1 MMLLV
6 LFDSSKLFRDIAQF
20 RSISR
25 GASHNGISQSAASQH
40 IHELERKLGISLLDR
55 TTRPLTLTAAGR
67 LYFDLCRDVLHREE
81 EFSAALDD
89 LKTQVEGGVRVASI
103 YSIGLSEMSRL
114 QEEFSRRFP
123 NAQLH
128 VDYLRPQKIYE
139 ALLADQADL
148 GLVSYP
154 EATKELA
161 VIPWRE
167 EEMSV
172 AAPPSHSLATRAFL
186 LPADLNGQDF
196 ISFDEDL
203 SIRRELD
210 RFFREQGIEMHL
222 AMQFDNIQMI
232 KEAVA
237 LGSGISILPA
247 RTMLAEIEQG
257 RLVAIPLHAPE
268 LVRPVGIV
276 HRKRKKFN
284 RAAQSFL
291 ELLQEAPE
299 RAPLPE
305 PATAR

>member
-1 MMLLV
+1 MAVV
-6 LFDSSKLFRDIAQF
+6 LFDNSKLFRDIAQT
-20 RSISR
+20 RSVSR
-25 GASHNGISQSAASQH
+25 GAAQNGISQSAASQH
-40 IHELERKLGISLLDR
+40 IHELEKKLGISLLDR
-55 TTRPLTLTAAGR
+55 TTRPLTLTAAGK
-67 LYFDLCRDVLHREE
+67 LYFDLCRDVLWREE
-81 EFSAALDD
+81 EFEAALDE
-89 LKTQVEGGVRVASI
+89 LKARVEGEVRVASI
-103 YSIGLSEMSRL
+103 YSIGLSEMSQL
-114 QEEFSRRFP
+114 QEEFSLRFP

-167 EEMSV
+167 EEMVV
-172 AAPPSHSLATRAFL
+172 AASVSHPLVGKPVL
-186 LPADLNGQDF
+186 LPSDLDGQEY
-196 ISFDEDL
+196 IGFDEDL

-210 RFFREQGIEMHL
+210 RFFREQGIEIRL
-222 AMQFDNIQMI
+222 SMQFDNIQMI

-257 RLVAIPLHAPE
+257 RLVAVPLHAPG
-268 LVRPVGIV
+268 LVRPLGIV

-299 RAPLPE
+299 RVGAPVG
-305 PATAR
+305 

>member
-1 MMLLV
+1 V
-6 LFDSSKLFRDIAQF
+6 LFDNSKLFRDIAQF
-20 RSISR
+20 RSVSR
-25 GASHNGISQSAASQH
+25 GAIQNGISQSAASQH
-40 IHELERKLGISLLDR
+40 IHELEKRLGVSLLDR
-55 TTRPLTLTAAGR
+55 TTRPLNLTPAGK
-67 LYFDLCRDVLHREE
+67 LYSELCRDVLRRER
-81 EFSAALDD
+81 EFEAALDD
-89 LKTQVEGGVRVASI
+89 LKAHVEGNVRVASI

-123 NAQLH
+123 NAQVQ
-128 VDYLRPQKIYE
+128 VDYLSPQKIYE

-154 EATKELA
+154 VTTKELA

-172 AAPPSHSLATRAFL
+172 AASVSHPLAAKAVL
-186 LPADLNGQDF
+186 LPSDLDGQDF
-196 ISFDEDL
+196 IGFDEDL

-210 RFFREQGIEMHL
+210 RFFREQGIEIHL
-222 AMQFDNIQMI
+222 TMQFDNIQMI

-237 LGSGISILPA
+237 LGSGISILPS
-247 RTMLAEIEQG
+247 RTMSAEIGQG

-291 ELLQEAPE
+291 ELLQEAPAGDLAL
-299 RAPLPE
+299 RL
-305 PATAR
+305 